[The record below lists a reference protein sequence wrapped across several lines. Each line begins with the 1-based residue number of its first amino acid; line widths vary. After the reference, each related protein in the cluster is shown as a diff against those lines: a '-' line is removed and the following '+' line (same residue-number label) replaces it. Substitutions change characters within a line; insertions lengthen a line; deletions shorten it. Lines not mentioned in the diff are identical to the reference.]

1 MASNINFSSIDETFP
16 IAGKD
21 NDSQGFRDNFQFIK
35 NSLEAAKSE
44 VEDLQNNTA
53 KTNATS
59 NFNFQ
64 QVQKAKFVNCGEV
77 VNTVNQIDTST
88 GTIDYSAGSVA
99 IVAVSVSTTI
109 TFTNF
114 PPIATPATA
123 ARIRVHLTSTVSG
136 ESHDITF
143 AVNAGTIKKNGSIN
157 PVTVNSSTA
166 HKVVDFWTYDGGATL
181 FMDLVGTFS

>member
-21 NDSQGFRDNFQFIK
+21 NDSQGFRDNFQSIK

-64 QVQKAKFVNCGEV
+64 QIQKAKFVNCGEV
-77 VNTVNQIDTST
+77 VNTVNQIDTPT
-88 GTIDYSAGSVA
+88 GSIDYSAGSVA
-99 IVAVSVSTTI
+99 IVAVSVNTTI
-109 TFTNF
+109 RFTNF
-114 PPIATPATA
+114 PPVVTPAKQ
-123 ARIRVHLTSTVSG
+123 I
-136 ESHDITF
+136 
-143 AVNAGTIKKNGSIN
+143 
-157 PVTVNSSTA
+157 
-166 HKVVDFWTYDGGATL
+166 
-181 FMDLVGTFS
+181 